1 MPTRNDR
8 IRALAAARDR
18 VAALLTAAMIAIYF
32 GFIALIAF
40 AKPFMARLIVPGLTV
55 GIALGVIVI
64 VSSWLLTL
72 FYVRWTNSRFDAR
85 LDALRAEPRQ

>member
-8 IRALAAARDR
+8 IRALASARDR
-18 VAALLTAAMIAIYF
+18 VAAILTAAMIAIYF

-40 AKPFMARLIVPGLTV
+40 AKPFLARRLAPGLTM
-55 GIALGVIVI
+55 GIALGVLVI

-72 FYVRWTNSRFDAR
+72 FYVRWTNLRYDAS
-85 LDALRAEPRQ
+85 LEALRAERRA

>member
-1 MPTRNDR
+1 MPTRNER

-18 VAALLTAAMIAIYF
+18 VAALLTVAMIAIYF

-40 AKPFMARLIVPGLTV
+40 AKAFLARLIAPGLTI
-55 GIALGVIVI
+55 GIALGVLVI

-72 FYVRWTNSRFDAR
+72 FYVRWTNQKYNAR
-85 LDALRAEPRQ
+85 LDTLRAEPRT

>member
-8 IRALAAARDR
+8 IRALASARDR
-18 VAALLTAAMIAIYF
+18 VAAILTATMIAIYF

-40 AKPFMARLIVPGLTV
+40 NKPFLGRRLAPGLTI
-55 GIALGVIVI
+55 GIALGVLVI

-72 FYVRWTNSRFDAR
+72 FYVRWTNDRYDAR
-85 LDALRAEPRQ
+85 LDALRAEPRA

>member
-8 IRALAAARDR
+8 IRALASARDR
-18 VAALLTAAMIAIYF
+18 VAAILTAAMIAIYF

-40 AKPFMARLIVPGLTV
+40 AKPFLARRLAPGLTI
-55 GIALGVIVI
+55 GIALGVLVI

-72 FYVRWTNSRFDAR
+72 FYVRWTNSRYDVS
-85 LDALRAEPRQ
+85 LDALRAEPRS

>member
-8 IRALAAARDR
+8 IRALASARDR
-18 VAALLTAAMIAIYF
+18 VAALLTVVMIAIYF

-40 AKPFMARLIVPGLTV
+40 AKPFLARRLAPGLTI

-72 FYVRWTNSRFDAR
+72 FYVRWTNSSYDDR
-85 LDALRAEPRQ
+85 LEALRAEPRA

>member
-8 IRALAAARDR
+8 IRAVAATRDR
-18 VAALLTAAMIAIYF
+18 VAAILTATMTAIYF

-40 AKPFMARLIVPGLTV
+40 AKPFLARRLAPGLTI
-55 GIALGVIVI
+55 GIALGVLVI

-72 FYVRWTNSRFDAR
+72 FYVRWANAKYDVSM
-85 LDALRAEPRQ
+85 DALRAEPRS